1 MAKGSRAIH
10 QPSEEGLLVEHGAL
24 YPAFERL
31 EERGCISVKWELPQI
46 TGRRGLFPDLRKGA
60 KSMFRRKRRVNDF
73 SAEIEVHIQLET
85 ERLREQGLSEN
96 EARTAARRAFGN
108 VTRAKERFYESRR
121 GLWWDHLQQDIR
133 FGLRMLLK
141 SPGFSVVAILTL
153 ALGIGANTALFS
165 VVNAV
170 LLRPLPF
177 ENSSRLVWSW
187 GDCSL
192 CAQAA
197 VAPADFIDYRAENH
211 SFEYYGAMAGG
222 DSLFNLAGS
231 DKPTQVKG
239 SMVTAGF
246 FDALGMRPRYGR
258 VFELA
263 DEKTTDPQVVI
274 LSHHLWQERF
284 GSDPNVIGKS
294 VTLDDKTRTVVGVL
308 ANDIS
313 VLSQADL
320 WFPAPFQNQGMQSR
334 RSHFLR
340 PVGLLRRGVTISEA
354 QAELNTIAARLGRE
368 YPDTNAG
375 WSLRLEPL
383 QSVLVGSARLALLVL
398 LAAVGLVLLM
408 ACANVASLLLSR
420 NTVRQREIVIRTAI
434 GAERSRLVRQLLTES
449 LLLALAGGAAGIL
462 LANRG
467 VELLKG
473 LGPQSLPRLDE
484 VNVSG
489 TALAFTFVTAI
500 FAAVLFGLGPALKAS
515 RRDMAQSLREG
526 GSSGDSRS
534 KHRAHNV
541 LVVAQIALSAVVL
554 IASGLLLNSFWRLM
568 RVHLGFDPANVLTTE
583 VALVSPRYDDQRRR
597 ESFFHDL
604 EDRIQSASGA
614 GSAGFVSELPLSGEA
629 DDTFFTIAEHPPAN
643 PNANEDADVRVID
656 GDYFGAMRIP
666 LLAGRAFERQDSLE
680 SRKVVIVN
688 EPFVKKYFPHESPIG
703 KHLKLFEGKPEFV
716 AREIVGIVGGN
727 KHFALQ
733 ESLRPA
739 MFTPGSFMKMNV
751 VVRSAGDPAMLT
763 TAVRQAIR
771 AIDPD
776 EATSAFRTMGD
787 VVSSSA
793 AGDRFN
799 ALLLGVFG
807 GIALLLT
814 AAGVF
819 GVLSYLVTQRTRE
832 IGLRMALGAQRT
844 DVLRVIVGHGVR
856 LALLG
861 LAIGIVAAA
870 VVTRWMSSV
879 LFDVKPTDPLT
890 FVAVALVLGSVA
902 FLASYI
908 PARRAMRVDPM
919 VALRYE

>member
-1 MAKGSRAIH
+1 
-10 QPSEEGLLVEHGAL
+10 
-24 YPAFERL
+24 
-31 EERGCISVKWELPQI
+31 
-46 TGRRGLFPDLRKGA
+46 
-60 KSMFRRKRRVNDF
+60 MFRGKRRVNDF
-73 SAEIEVHIQLET
+73 GAEIEVHMQLET

-108 VTRAKERFYESRR
+108 VTQAKERFYESHRR
-121 GLWWDHLQQDIR
+121 LWWDHLQQDIR
-133 FGLRMLLK
+133 FGLRMLRN
-141 SPGFSVVAILTL
+141 SPSFSVVAILTL

-177 ENSSRLVWSW
+177 ENPSRLVWSW

-197 VAPADFIDYRAENH
+197 VAPADFIDYRAQNH

-231 DKPTQVKG
+231 DKPTQIKG

-246 FDALGMRPRYGR
+246 FDALGVRPRYGR
-258 VFELA
+258 VFELS

-313 VLSQADL
+313 VLSQADV
-320 WFPAPFQNQGMQSR
+320 WFPAPFQNQGMRSR

-340 PVGLLRRGVTISEA
+340 PVGLLRRGVTISQA

-408 ACANVASLLLSR
+408 ACANVAGLLLSR
-420 NTVRQREIVIRTAI
+420 NTVRQREIVIRIAI
-434 GAERSRLVRQLLTES
+434 GAGRSRLVRQLLTES

-462 LANRG
+462 LANAG

-473 LGPQSLPRLDE
+473 LGPHSLPRLDE

-489 TALAFTFVTAI
+489 VVLAFTFVTAI
-500 FAAVLFGLGPALKAS
+500 FAGVLFGLGPALKAS
-515 RRDMAQSLREG
+515 RRDMAQSLREVG
-526 GSSGDSRS
+526 ACGDSHS

-541 LVVAQIALSAVVL
+541 LVVAEIALSVVVL

-583 VALVSPRYDDQRRR
+583 VSLVSPRYDDERRR
-597 ESFFHDL
+597 ESFFQDL
-604 EDRIQSASGA
+604 EVRIQSASGA

-629 DDTFFTIAEHPPAN
+629 DDTFFTVAEHPLAN

-688 EPFVKKYFPHESPIG
+688 EPFVKKYFPNESPIG
-703 KHLKLFEGKPEFV
+703 KHLKMFEGKPEFV

-727 KHFALQ
+727 KHFTLQ

-739 MFTPGSFMKMNV
+739 MFTPGSFMRMNV

-814 AAGVF
+814 AAGIF
-819 GVLSYLVTQRTRE
+819 GVLSYLVMQRTRE

-861 LAIGIVAAA
+861 LCIGVVTAA

-890 FVAVALVLGSVA
+890 FVAVAVVLGTVA

>member
-1 MAKGSRAIH
+1 
-10 QPSEEGLLVEHGAL
+10 
-24 YPAFERL
+24 
-31 EERGCISVKWELPQI
+31 
-46 TGRRGLFPDLRKGA
+46 
-60 KSMFRRKRRVNDF
+60 
-73 SAEIEVHIQLET
+73 
-85 ERLREQGLSEN
+85 
-96 EARTAARRAFGN
+96 
-108 VTRAKERFYESRR
+108 
-121 GLWWDHLQQDIR
+121 
-133 FGLRMLLK
+133 
-141 SPGFSVVAILTL
+141 VAVLTL

-187 GDCSL
+187 GNCSL
-192 CAQAA
+192 CNQAA
-197 VAPADFIDYRAENH
+197 VSPADFADYRAQSH
-211 SFEYYGAMAGG
+211 SFEHYGAMAGEN
-222 DSLFNLAGS
+222 SLFNLAGG
-231 DKPTQVKG
+231 DKPIQIEG

-246 FDALGMRPRYGR
+246 FDALGIQPRYGR
-258 VFELA
+258 AFELS

-274 LSHHLWQERF
+274 LSHHLWQDRF
-284 GSDPNVIGKS
+284 GSDRNLIGKS
-294 VTLDDKTRTVVGVL
+294 ITLDDKTRTVVGVL
-308 ANDIS
+308 ANDVA
-313 VLSQADL
+313 VLSRADL

-340 PVGLLRRGVTISEA
+340 PVGLLRRGVTISQA
-354 QAELNTIAARLGRE
+354 QAEMDTVAARLGRE

-383 QSVLVGSARLALLVL
+383 QSVLVGSVRRALLVL
-398 LAAVGLVLLM
+398 LAAVGLVLLI

-420 NTVRQREIVIRTAI
+420 NTVRRREIVIRTAI
-434 GAERSRLVRQLLTES
+434 GAGRSRLLRQLLTES
-449 LLLALAGGAAGIL
+449 LLLALAGGAAGIF
-462 LANRG
+462 LAYAG
-467 VELLKG
+467 VEFLKG

-489 TALAFTFVTAI
+489 AVLAFTFVTAI
-500 FAAVLFGLGPALKAS
+500 LTGILFGLGPALKAS
-515 RRDMAQSLREG
+515 RRDLVQGLREG
-526 GSSGDSRS
+526 GAAGDSRS
-534 KHRAHNV
+534 KHRAHGT
-541 LVVAQIALSAVVL
+541 LVVAEVALSVVVL

-568 RVHLGFDPANVLTTE
+568 RVHLGFDPANLLTTE
-583 VALVSPRYDDQRRR
+583 VSLISPRYDDERRR
-597 ESFFHDL
+597 ESFFHEL
-604 EDRIQSASGA
+604 QDRIQSASGA
-614 GSAGFVSELPLSGEA
+614 GSVGFVSELPLSGEA

-643 PNANEDADVRVID
+643 PNDNSDADVRIID

-680 SRKVVIVN
+680 SRKVVIIN
-688 EPFVKKYFPHESPIG
+688 EPFVKKFFPNENPIG
-703 KHLKLFEGKPEFV
+703 KHLKMFEGKPEFV

-739 MFTPGSFMKMNV
+739 MFTPGSFMRMNV
-751 VVRSAGDPAMLT
+751 VVRSAGDPALLT

-787 VVSSSA
+787 VVSTSA

-799 ALLLGVFG
+799 ALLLGAFG

-814 AAGVF
+814 AAGIF

-832 IGLRMALGAQRT
+832 IGLRMALGAQRPA
-844 DVLRVIVGHGVR
+844 VVRVIVGQGVR

-861 LAIGIVAAA
+861 LCIGVVAAV

-890 FVAVALVLGSVA
+890 FAAVAVVLGTVA
-902 FLASYI
+902 FLASYL